1 MGIKAKLEPE
11 LKKALKAKDA
21 NRVTAIREIMGALN
35 YAELNKTGDQS
46 GPLSDQEETQVL
58 SKLKKRH
65 QESIEAFEKGNR
77 PELAAKEKSEL
88 KVIEEYLP
96 AMMTPE
102 EIAAMVKAAVVEL
115 GATSMKDMGKVMAAL
130 KDKYV
135 GRADGKAVSEEVK
148 RQLSELAGS

>member
-1 MGIKAKLEPE
+1 M
-11 LKKALKAKDA
+11 
-21 NRVTAIREIMGALN
+21 
-35 YAELNKTGDQS
+35 
-46 GPLSDQEETQVL
+46 

-77 PELAAKEKSEL
+77 PELAAKEKAEL

-102 EIAAMVKAAVVEL
+102 EIAAMVKSAVGEL
-115 GATSMKDMGKVMAAL
+115 GAGGMKDMGKVMAAL
-130 KDKYV
+130 KDKYI

-148 RQLSELAGS
+148 RQLSELAAGS